1 MLQLQLQMGPE
12 GSLLESA
19 KKPLK
24 ELVSRKVQ
32 APLKE
37 LVQRSEQEP
46 KVVASC
52 QAAADIQA
60 GKPSVAG
67 SLEDRPVAG
76 NLVDTPAALAF
87 RVALD
92 TLEDSPLSV
101 AQDNPWAAD
110 SPADNLAEGSLVAL
124 ASQAASDIPEG
135 SPSAGSQHPEVEQK
149 CRLADLELE
158 YQTW

>member
-37 LVQRSEQEP
+37 LVQQSEQEP
-46 KVVASC
+46 KLVASC
-52 QAAADIQA
+52 QAAADIPA

-67 SLEDRPVAG
+67 NLEDRPVAG
-76 NLVDTPAALAF
+76 SLVDTRAALAF

-110 SPADNLAEGSLVAL
+110 SPADNLVAL
-124 ASQAASDIPEG
+124 APQAASDIPEG
-135 SPSAGSQHPEVEQK
+135 SPSAGSQPPQAIS
-149 CRLADLELE
+149 RDWMLAVWEKAVGDP
-158 YQTW
+158 